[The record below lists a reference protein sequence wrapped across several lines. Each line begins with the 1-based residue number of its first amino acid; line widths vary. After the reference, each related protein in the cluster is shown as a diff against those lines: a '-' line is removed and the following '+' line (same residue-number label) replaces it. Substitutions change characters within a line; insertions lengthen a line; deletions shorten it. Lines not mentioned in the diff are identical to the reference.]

1 MTDLKTSWK
10 WLMKRGTLPT
20 TATISLLA
28 VRARHYVQPKRYD
41 MTKEDLKVGM
51 KVHADS
57 CGKMYEVVDLSNTS
71 NGWVG
76 IKTDLYD
83 NLAWPI
89 TTILAL
95 N

>member
-1 MTDLKTSWK
+1 MLKLKTLKYLSLSAVLACTALRLTK
-10 WLMKRGTLPT
+10 QLKIMK
-20 TATISLLA
+20 
-28 VRARHYVQPKRYD
+28 
-41 MTKEDLKVGM
+41 KEDLKVGI
-51 KVHADS
+51 KVYADS
-57 CGKMYEVVDLSNTS
+57 CGKMFEVVDLSNIS

>member
-1 MTDLKTSWK
+1 
-10 WLMKRGTLPT
+10 MK
-20 TATISLLA
+20 
-28 VRARHYVQPKRYD
+28 
-41 MTKEDLKVGM
+41 KEDLKVGM
-51 KVHADS
+51 KVRADS
-57 CGKMYEVVDLSNTS
+57 CGKKFEVVDLSNTS

-89 TTILAL
+89 STILAL

>member
-1 MTDLKTSWK
+1 MKKKDL
-10 WLMKRGTLPT
+10 M
-20 TATISLLA
+20 
-28 VRARHYVQPKRYD
+28 
-41 MTKEDLKVGM
+41 VGM
-51 KVHADS
+51 KVFADGARRS
-57 CGKMYEVVDLSNTS
+57 KYEIVDLSNTR

-76 IKTDLYD
+76 IKTQFYE